1 MKTKILIAEQDPADI
16 KAILHELKDAYS
28 SFIVEIVY
36 SEKEYESAIY
46 NFKPDIILSNYSF
59 PSFNGMALFTLK
71 QKMAPTIPFIFV
83 TQTIAVEKAIKLIKI
98 GVRDVVLKANL
109 NTLARK
115 VKIALQEYKQAGENF
130 QRTENVII
138 DNEQWDTFKIANSD
152 VLKITDKQL
161 QKDSLLQKFIVVD
174 NESNTFKDERTLTT
188 FKQNSKEEEETTEM
202 IRPAIKEN
210 KKATEKIDTQ
220 ISCQEQLHNLT
231 KILDFSMELIYSCDE
246 EGRFLAVNKASEYIL
261 GYQNED
267 LIGKKCMDFISHEDT
282 HDVLNAN
289 FNTDIQENTSNKVF
303 IRKDG
308 SKVRM
313 LLSAVRDDV
322 HKVTY
327 FIGRVITEK
336 KNIQKAFET
345 ERQRFCNLFSQAP
358 SCMGILKG
366 PDHIFELANELY
378 LQLIGKKNIIGK
390 TVKEVLPE
398 LETQGIFEFLDTV
411 YKTGETFAAS
421 EMLVKFDRHG
431 NGKLVD
437 VYLNFIYQ
445 ANRDSD
451 NNIDGILVFA
461 NDVTEQVV
469 SRKKIE
475 EREKMYRDLIHKL
488 PVATYSCDRE
498 GRITIYNKA
507 AVALWGREPK
517 IGKDLWYDSWNMHH
531 NINDTEPRSL
541 CSLAE
546 ALTEDASNLTRE
558 IIIERPNG
566 EKRNVLPYP
575 VPFRNAK
582 GQITG
587 AVIVLADITE
597 MKLAQKQLKKSEK
610 KYRYLFDNN
619 PMPMWIID
627 LVTFKFLAV
636 NKIAIAHYG
645 YSREEFLSMT
655 ALDIR
660 PNDDKNH
667 FIKYSDSS
675 EINKSNYN
683 RGKWNHIRKDGSVFP
698 VEIIAHDIIYEG
710 SPARLI
716 LSNDITDRTKAEIN
730 LEKRNREL
738 LKTNSELDKFV
749 YSVSHDLRSPLTSI
763 LGLLSFIETESQEP
777 DTISHAEMIRSSVN
791 RLDDFIKN
799 ILNYSRNNR
808 TGLEVEQIPLHKTV
822 ADIINSLQSTRDAKG
837 IHYKI
842 EITEEQP
849 FYTDKL
855 RFNTIL
861 ENLISNAIKYQ
872 KKEEIGR
879 YIKITGYS
887 DPENLHLSIADNG
900 IGIDKEYHQKIY
912 EMFFRLSGKKNGSG
926 IGLYIVKDTV
936 EILQGSID
944 IKSDKG
950 TGTTFILTLKNLKP

>member
-1 MKTKILIAEQDPADI
+1 MITKILIAAQDPADI
-16 KAILHELKDAYS
+16 KAILHELKDTY
-28 SFIVEIVY
+28 ITYILEIVN
-36 SEKEYESAIY
+36 SEKEYEAAVH

-59 PSFNGMALFTLK
+59 RSFNGMSLFKLK
-71 QKMAPTIPFIFV
+71 QKMAPKIPFIFV
-83 TQTIAVEKAIKLIKI
+83 AQTIAVEKAIKLIKI
-98 GVRDVVLKANL
+98 GVSDVVLKANL
-109 NTLARK
+109 NTLAKK
-115 VKIALQEYKQAGENF
+115 VTIALQKYKQARETF
-130 QRTENVII
+130 QKPQDAII
-138 DNEQWDTFKIANSD
+138 ERWDTFKIANSH

-161 QKDSLLQKFIVVD
+161 QKDSLQELIIVD
-174 NESNTFKDERTLTT
+174 KESGSCKDEQTFTTL
-188 FKQNSKEEEETTEM
+188 KQNSKEEETTEM
-202 IRPAIKEN
+202 IRPDVTEN
-210 KKATEKIDTQ
+210 TKIEKSE
-220 ISCQEQLHNLT
+220 ISINSLQGQLSSLA
-231 KILDFSMELIYSCDE
+231 KILDFSMDLIYSCDE
-246 EGRFLAVNKASEYIL
+246 EGRFLAVNKASECII
-261 GYQNED
+261 GYRSEE
-267 LIGKKCMDFISHEDT
+267 LIGKKCTDFIFYDEADDSINGDFKISTQITKAEKTFVHK
-282 HDVLNAN
+282 N
-289 FNTDIQENTSNKVF
+289 
-303 IRKDG
+303 G
-308 SKVRM
+308 SLVS
-313 LLSAVRDDV
+313 LHLSAIWDDV
-322 HKVTY
+322 QKVSY
-327 FIGRVITEK
+327 FIGRDTTEK

-345 ERQRFCNLFSQAP
+345 ERQRFYNLFSQAP

-398 LETQGIFEFLDTV
+398 LETQGIFEFLDNV

-421 EMLVKFDRHG
+421 EMLVKFDRQG

-475 EREKMYRDLIHKL
+475 EREKMYMDLIHKL
-488 PVATYSCDRE
+488 PVATYSCDRK

-507 AVALWGREPK
+507 AVALWGKEPK
-517 IGKDLWYDSWNMHH
+517 IGKDLWSDSWNMHH
-531 NINDTEPRSL
+531 NISDTKPHSL

-636 NKIAIAHYG
+636 NKIAVAHYG

-660 PNDDKNH
+660 PNDDKNN
-667 FIKYSDSS
+667 FIKYSDDS

-763 LGLLSFIETESQEP
+763 LGLLSFIETESHEP

-808 TGLEVEQIPLHKTV
+808 TGLEIEQIPIHKTI
-822 ADIINSLQSTRDAKG
+822 ADIINSLQSTRDATG

-842 EITEEQP
+842 EITEKQP
-849 FYTDKL
+849 FYTDRL

-872 KKEEIGR
+872 KKEIIGR
-879 YIKITGYS
+879 YIKISGYS
-887 DPENLHLSIADNG
+887 DYENLHLSIADNG
-900 IGIDKEYHQKIY
+900 IGIDQEYHQKIY

-944 IKSDKG
+944 IKSHKG